1 MHETQARRGVRRG
14 AAVLLA
20 MVLALSLGWQRTW
33 ADEGRQLI
41 PVGKAVGIKLFA
53 DGVLVVSVS
62 PVQGTEETRSPAKEC
77 GLKEGDI
84 LAMVMALG
92 LISTA
97 FAAPTIDLGRI
108 SGRAGGGAGAQ
119 RHRAGFAAA
128 GGRGLCVELA
138 GGSDGVRYGGLCP
151 SRSGNHAGGGGW
163 CAAGSRAGAGETASK
178 KEACSAGTATSR
190 DDIEC
195 SMVKIT
201 KISL

>member
-1 MHETQARRGVRRG
+1 MSAGKLTWGRRDWLGLMALFLSSIAADVIGALLAVKGILPMGSVAAWVYGGWALGAFLGVRV
-14 AAVLLA
+14 AV
-20 MVLALSLGWQRTW
+20 R
-33 ADEGRQLI
+33 
-41 PVGKAVGIKLFA
+41 
-53 DGVLVVSVS
+53 
-62 PVQGTEETRSPAKEC
+62 
-77 GLKEGDI
+77 
-84 LAMVMALG
+84 
-92 LISTA
+92 
-97 FAAPTIDLGRI
+97 
-108 SGRAGGGAGAQ
+108 GAQ

-128 GGRGLCVELA
+128 GGRGLCVDLA

-151 SRSGNHAGGGGW
+151 SRSGDHAGGGGW